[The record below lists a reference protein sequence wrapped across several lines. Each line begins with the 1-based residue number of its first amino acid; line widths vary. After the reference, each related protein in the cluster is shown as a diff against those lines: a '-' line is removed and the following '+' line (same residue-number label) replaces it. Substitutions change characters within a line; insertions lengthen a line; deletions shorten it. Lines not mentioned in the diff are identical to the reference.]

1 MLAEL
6 PRRFTASD
14 RIQEFPTEES
24 AKILEKFEDVSA
36 IEAAFGKVFGTVESI
51 DYTDGLRVTFESQ
64 EVLHMR
70 PSGNAPEF
78 RCYNE
83 ADSEERVQE
92 MQRISMKILLKMKG
106 E

>member
-1 MLAEL
+1 MLYEVI
-6 PRRFTASD
+6 T
-14 RIQEFPTEES
+14 T
-24 AKILEKFEDVSA
+24 
-36 IEAAFGKVFGTVESI
+36 FGKVKSI
-51 DYTDGLRVTFESQ
+51 DVTDGLRVTFESS

-92 MQRISMKILLKMKG
+92 MQRISMDILGKQKDT
-106 E
+106 